1 MMAGMYD
8 PEVTIARKLTKSVV
22 KIFYWSPESYNIEY
36 TSALT
41 IVKGISLF
49 VGVEGVLV

>member
-1 MMAGMYD
+1 MG
-8 PEVTIARKLTKSVV
+8 EETIARRLTKSVV
-22 KIFYWSPESYNIEY
+22 KIFYWSSESYNIEY

-41 IVKGISLF
+41 IVKGTSLF